1 MELHLLDQAAL
12 EAAHPN
18 ERVYQVSLADRAGLD
33 RALQGCDAVVHLA
46 GYPREADWETLLAA
60 NVAGVIN
67 LWEAAC
73 AAGVQRMVYASSN
86 HAVGLYPRTQ
96 VLDGREAP
104 LPDSRYGVSKVFME
118 GLAAM
123 HAVKHGVRA
132 FGMRI
137 GHCCPEPTDARML
150 SHWIHPQDL
159 ASLIGVGLEAEY
171 VHEIVYGASANTGS
185 WWNNSRAHALGY
197 RPLHSAD
204 PFIAQLQGKC
214 SADPIAEHYQ
224 GGSFAAQEFDRVRG
238 ALL

>member
-1 MELHLLDQAAL
+1 M
-12 EAAHPN
+12 
-18 ERVYQVSLADRAGLD
+18 
-33 RALQGCDAVVHLA
+33 
-46 GYPREADWETLLAA
+46 
-60 NVAGVIN
+60 AGVIN

-104 LPDSRYGVSKVFME
+104 LPDSRYGE
-118 GLAAM
+118 
-123 HAVKHGVRA
+123 RA

-137 GHCCPEPTDARML
+137 GRCCPEPTDARML

-159 ASLIGVGLEAEY
+159 ASLIGVGLEAEC
-171 VHEIVYGASANTGS
+171 VHEIVYGASANTRS

-224 GGSFAAQEFDRVRG
+224 GASFAAQEFDRVRG
-238 ALL
+238 ARL